1 MTTSNIERLQQR
13 LGLSRREFLK
23 FCTGVAATMGLSTD
37 AALAMAETVAD
48 QTANKKKRPPVIWL
62 HGQECTGP
70 SETLLR
76 SEHPTLER
84 LLLDMISLDYH
95 QTLDCGAGHQ
105 VEHMKDASIE
115 ANKGKYLLVIEGSI
129 PTKDGGIYCKIADKT
144 MLQHTI
150 EAAEHAAAIVAFG
163 SCASWGG
170 VQSTGINPTEAK
182 GAYEV
187 LPGKT
192 VVNIPG
198 CPPNPYNFLAT
209 VMHFVTFGSL
219 PELDEQNRPKFAY
232 GRLIHENCERRPH
245 FDAGRF
251 AMEFGD
257 DGHQKG
263 WCLYK
268 LGCKGP
274 ETHANCPAVEF
285 NDIGGGTWPIGVGHP
300 CFGCAEDG
308 VGFSKAL
315 FSLADVKTH
324 TPPNEF
330 PLIDQREGANSA
342 SSGASALAGA
352 VVGAAVG
359 AGAMAAKR
367 MGAKEESG
375 SGEQG

>member
-1 MTTSNIERLQQR
+1 MAMSDYDQLEQR
-13 LGLSRREFLK
+13 LGVSRRDFLK
-23 FCTGVAATMGLSTD
+23 FCTGLAATMGLSTTD
-37 AALAMAETVAD
+37 ALAMAEVVETS
-48 QTANKKKRPPVIWL
+48 KKRPPVIWL

-70 SETLLR
+70 TESLLR

-84 LLLDMISLDYH
+84 LILEMISLDYH
-95 QTLDCGAGHQ
+95 QTLDAGAGHQ
-105 VEHMKDASIE
+105 VEAVKNASIE

-144 MLQHTI
+144 MLQHTK
-150 EAAEHAAAIVAFG
+150 EAAEHAAAIIAFG

-170 VQSTGINPTEAK
+170 VQSTGINPTDAK
-182 GAYEV
+182 GAQEI

-209 VMHFVTFGSL
+209 VLHYVTFGKL
-219 PELDEQNRPKFAY
+219 PELDSQNRPKFAY

-251 AMEFGD
+251 AKEFGD
-257 DGHQKG
+257 EGHRKG

-274 ETHANCPAVEF
+274 ETYANCPAVEF
-285 NDIGGGTWPIGVGHP
+285 NDIGGGTWPVGVGHP
-300 CFGCAEDG
+300 CFGCVQEG
-308 VGFSKAL
+308 VGFTKPL
-315 FSLADVKTH
+315 FSLADVQTH

-330 PLIDQREGANSA
+330 PLIDQRQDAA
-342 SSGASALAGA
+342 GASAGSAALAGA
-352 VVGAAVG
+352 VVGAIVG
-359 AGAMAAKR
+359 AGAMAAKKI
-367 MGAKEESG
+367 GDKEASG
-375 SGEQG
+375 SSDQES

>member
-1 MTTSNIERLQQR
+1 MANIDFERLQQR
-13 LGLSRREFLK
+13 LGVSRRDFLK

-37 AALAMAETVAD
+37 AALAMAKTVAD
-48 QTANKKKRPPVIWL
+48 QADNKKKRPPVIWL

-84 LLLDMISLDYH
+84 LILEMISLDYH

-105 VEHMKDASIE
+105 VEHAKDASIA

-170 VQSTGINPTEAK
+170 VQSSGINPTEAK
-182 GAYEV
+182 GAWEV

-209 VMHFVTFGSL
+209 VLHFVTFGAL
-219 PELDEQNRPKFAY
+219 PELDGQNRPKFAY

-251 AMEFGD
+251 ALEFGD
-257 DGHQKG
+257 EGHQKG
-263 WCLYK
+263 YCLYK

-274 ETHANCPAVEF
+274 ETYANCPAVEF

-308 VGFSKAL
+308 VGFTKPL

-324 TPPNEF
+324 TPPNAF
-330 PLIDQREGANSA
+330 PEIDQREGSTGA
-342 SSGASALAGA
+342 SSGAAALTGA
-352 VVGAAVG
+352 VVGAVVG
-359 AGAMAAKR
+359 AGAMAAKKL
-367 MGAKEESG
+367 GDKDESTSTDKG
-375 SGEQG
+375 